1 MLKELPEEIFGPQ
14 IGIREYSFFDNPLM
28 PKQVKESWL
37 DVQLC
42 QERTRGCV
50 ALNTTS
56 PLGALRFPR
65 RSNEEMF
72 KTVFSSFK
80 DVKII
85 QFSSMQDAFA
95 GFTDKASLF
104 IVFGFSFLLWQ
115 RCCVAEHTP
124 GHIYYDMYWDE
135 KPGWIPIP
143 PRTPEDDHPPP

>member
-104 IVFGFSFLLWQ
+104 IVFGNGAVWPNTLLVTYTMTCTGMRNQ
-115 RCCVAEHTP
+115 VGYLSLLEPLRMITHHRET
-124 GHIYYDMYWDE
+124 
-135 KPGWIPIP
+135 
-143 PRTPEDDHPPP
+143 